1 MMYRTT
7 GNEKTTKPLARR
19 GTLVAIAA
27 LVSIG
32 GIVSY
37 NLWRDRSTPAQVTQT
52 PAVTAPEIKTVT
64 ALGRLEPKGEVIKLS
79 APTSSQESR
88 IDRLLV
94 EEGDR
99 VKAGQVIAILDSR
112 DRLQAAFK
120 RAQEDVRAAQAQLA
134 ITKAGAKRGEIEAQK
149 AEIARLEAERQGD
162 IASQQANV
170 DRLEAERQNA
180 ETEYRRYESLYQEG
194 ATSASERDSKLLTLQ
209 TAQKSLQE
217 ALAVLN
223 RTQTTTP
230 KELNQARA
238 TLERIA
244 EVRPVDVD
252 AAKVEV
258 DRAIAD
264 VERAKAELNQA
275 YVRSPQNGMILHIYT
290 RSGEVVSEDGI
301 ADIGQT
307 DRMYAVAE
315 VYESDVSKVKV
326 GQKVTITS
334 DSISDRLQG
343 TVERVGAQ
351 VRRQNAINTDPSEN
365 IDGRIVEVH
374 IVLDPASSQKASK
387 YTNLQVTAAIALNK
401 STFKVQSSKFKVQN
415 LYNAVQ

>member
-1 MMYRTT
+1 MYRTT
-7 GNEKTTKPLARR
+7 SSDKTAKPLARR
-19 GTLVAIAA
+19 GMILAIAA
-27 LVSIG
+27 IVSMG

-37 NLWRDRSTPAQVTQT
+37 NWWRDRSTPTEVRQPSPSIPKIVS
-52 PAVTAPEIKTVT
+52 VT

-99 VKAGQVIAILDSR
+99 IKTGQVIAILDSR
-112 DRLQAAFK
+112 DRLQAALK

-149 AEIARLEAERQGD
+149 AEIARIEAERQGD
-162 IASQQANV
+162 VSSQQATV
-170 DRLEAERQNA
+170 DRLEAERENA

-223 RTQTTTP
+223 RIQTTTP

-275 YVRSPQNGMILHIYT
+275 YVRSPEDGTVLHIYT

-301 ADIGQT
+301 VDIGQT

-326 GQKVTITS
+326 GQKVSITS

-387 YTNLQVTAAIALNK
+387 YTNLQVTVAIALNK
-401 STFKVQSSKFKVQN
+401 STAQHTSN
-415 LYNAVQ
+415 

>member
-290 RSGEVVSEDGI
+290 RSGEVVAEDGI

>member
-1 MMYRTT
+1 MYRTT
-7 GNEKTTKPLARR
+7 SSEKTAKPLARR
-19 GTLVAIAA
+19 GTLLAIAM
-27 LVSIG
+27 LISMG
-32 GIVSY
+32 GVVSY
-37 NLWRDRSTPAQVTQT
+37 NLWRDRSTPTEVRQ
-52 PAVTAPEIKTVT
+52 PAPSIPKIQSVT

-99 VKAGQVIAILDSR
+99 IKAGQVIAILDSR
-112 DRLQAAFK
+112 DRLQAALK

-162 IASQQANV
+162 VSSQQATV

-217 ALAVLN
+217 ANAVLN

-244 EVRPVDVD
+244 EVRPVDVN
-252 AAKVEV
+252 AAQVEV

-275 YVRSPQNGMILHIYT
+275 YVRSPQNGVVLHIYT
-290 RSGEVVSEDGI
+290 RSGEVISEDGI

-315 VYESDVSKVKV
+315 VYESDVSKVKAA
-326 GQKVTITS
+326 QKVTITS
-334 DSISDRLQG
+334 DSLPDKLYG

-374 IVLDPASSQKASK
+374 VVLDPASSQKASK
-387 YTNLQVTAAIALNK
+387 YTNLQVTVAIALNK
-401 STFKVQSSKFKVQN
+401 STVK
-415 LYNAVQ
+415 